1 MLEEFLDKSHQHFE
15 SDYVVVKIDIQNM
28 AHGEDV
34 AGRIRKITEGGIP
47 WMVILKAN
55 GDELITSDGPMGNIG
70 YPFQPAEIEHFMSML
85 KATSKR
91 TTAEQMAAIVEA
103 FNENARRIQE
113 KQKQRQRKSEPA
125 TE

>member
-1 MLEEFLDKSHQHFE
+1 MTD
-15 SDYVVVKIDIQNM
+15 
-28 AHGEDV
+28 
-34 AGRIRKITEGGIP
+34 GGIP

-70 YPFQPAEIEHFMSML
+70 YPFQPVEIEHFLSML

-91 TTAEQMAAIVEA
+91 MTAEQMAAIGEA
-103 FNENARRIQE
+103 LNENARRIQE

-125 TE
+125 NE